1 MLMAI
6 IPDFPGKGVNLM
18 IEAQVSPSGF
28 SLTQWIRQHPFLA
41 LVLLVFLFE
50 WIVLVP
56 GAAGEIGLLP
66 FKLPEILGFVA
77 GWGPGLAAAIVVVA
91 LNGKAGIKNLFR
103 RYLIWRV
110 SIGWYL
116 VALFGTAFFILGGI
130 GLHVL
135 LGGEVPN
142 LPAAGITPLDLA
154 FTFLIFIV
162 FGFIGNLEDVAWRGV
177 ALPLLQYRYSALR
190 ASLMIGV
197 LEGLTHLP
205 YFFVPGDFRNQVG
218 IWFMVFTIAIVIL
231 MTWMFNNTRGSLL
244 IVVLYHAAQNA
255 WANLL
260 DTTPPPGPNDLQPFI
275 FAAVLMCVA
284 AITVVGIYGPR
295 RLSRKPA
302 SEMPEL

>member
-1 MLMAI
+1 ML
-6 IPDFPGKGVNLM
+6 
-18 IEAQVSPSGF
+18 EAQVSPSGF
-28 SLTQWIRQHPFLA
+28 SLTRWIRQHPFLA

-66 FKLPEILGFVA
+66 FQLPQILGFVA
-77 GWGPGLAAAIVVVA
+77 GWGPGLAAAIVVIA
-91 LNGKAGIKNLFR
+91 LHGKTGLKNLFR

-116 VALFGTAFFILGGI
+116 IALFGTAFFILGGI
-130 GLHVL
+130 AIHVL
-135 LGGEVPN
+135 LGGAAPS
-142 LPAAGITPLDLA
+142 LPAAGLTPLDLA

-177 ALPLLQYRYSALR
+177 ALPLLQSRHSALR
-190 ASLMIGV
+190 ASLIIGV

-244 IVVLYHAAQNA
+244 IVVLYHAAQNG

-260 DTTPPPGPNDLQPFI
+260 DTTPAPGPNDLRPFI
-275 FAAVLMCVA
+275 FAALLMCVA
-284 AITVVGIYGPR
+284 AITVIGIYGPQ

-302 SEMPEL
+302 AEMPQI

>member
-1 MLMAI
+1 MLETHA
-6 IPDFPGKGVNLM
+6 P
-18 IEAQVSPSGF
+18 QSGS
-28 SLTQWIRQHPFLA
+28 SLVKWIQQHPFLA

-77 GWGPGLAAAIVVVA
+77 GWGPGLAAIIVVGA
-91 LNGKAGIKNLFR
+91 LRGKTGIKNLFR

-116 VALFGTAFFILGGI
+116 IALFGTAFFILGGI
-130 GLHVL
+130 GIHVL
-135 LGGEVPN
+135 LGGEVPS
-142 LPAAGITPLDLA
+142 LPVNGVTPLDLT
-154 FTFLIFIV
+154 FTFLIFIA

-177 ALPLLQYRYSALR
+177 ALPLLQSRHSALT
-190 ASLMIGV
+190 ASLIIG
-197 LEGLTHLP
+197 LFEGLTHLP
-205 YFFVPGDFRNQVG
+205 YFFVPGDFRQQVG

-231 MTWMFNNTRGSLL
+231 MTWMFNSTKGSLL

-255 WANLL
+255 WANFL
-260 DTTPPPGPNDLQPFI
+260 DTTPPPGPNDLRPFI
-275 FAAVLMCVA
+275 LAVALMWVV
-284 AITVVGIYGPR
+284 AITVIAVYGPA

-302 SEMPEL
+302 SEMPLI